1 VWCELTSSFCTKSS
15 SIKDDGSFDAEA
27 ELEAIKNPRGLKS
40 LEEPNEPEEEKEE
53 TDELLICIRPTYEG
67 RPVSSE
73 YRFVP
78 NAAKTER
85 DLVTVS
91 DNNNN
96 NKSPNAPTS
105 SSENEFLNASDQA
118 AKHPGPPKK
127 RQVGNEASHSKKKRK
142 GSSINDT
149 DVNAAQSLLEFHS
162 KK

>member
-27 ELEAIKNPRGLKS
+27 ELAAIKNPRGLKS
-40 LEEPNEPEEEKEE
+40 LEEPNEPQEEKEE

-67 RPVSSE
+67 RPVSSA

-91 DNNNN
+91 DN
-96 NKSPNAPTS
+96 KSANAPTS
-105 SSENEFLNASDQA
+105 SSENESGNASDQA

-127 RQVGNEASHSKKKRK
+127 QHVGNEESLSKKQRK

-149 DVNAAQSLLEFHS
+149 DANAAQSLLKFHS